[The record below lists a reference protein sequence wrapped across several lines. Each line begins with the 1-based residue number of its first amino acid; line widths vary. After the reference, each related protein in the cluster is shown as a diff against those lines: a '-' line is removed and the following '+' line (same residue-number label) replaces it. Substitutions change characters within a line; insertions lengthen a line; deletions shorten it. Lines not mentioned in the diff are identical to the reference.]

1 MGRLQGKVAFI
12 TGGGGGIGAAT
23 AMLFAEEG
31 AGLVLVDRDG
41 AAAEAAAEEI
51 RGRFPSADVLPVA
64 ADLSDEAETRRAM
77 DAAAARFGGL
87 DILVNVAGIRVYGAL
102 ADADAGSWESILAV
116 NLMATV
122 HCCKAAVP
130 LLRSRGGGSIVNVSS
145 VFGVA
150 GRAGMGQYDV
160 TKAAVVSLSRTLA
173 IEEVDHGIRVNAVCP
188 GPTITPFPHR
198 AGQSP
203 WRERRGATPHGRSTH
218 ADETLGRAPGGG
230 LRHPVPGRRR
240 VVFRHRHGIGG
251 GRRRFRRRRWFVA

>member
-1 MGRLQGKVAFI
+1 MSRLHGKVAFI

-31 AGLVLVDRDG
+31 GGLVLVDRDG
-41 AAAEAAAEEI
+41 TASEAAAEEI
-51 RGRFPSADVLPVA
+51 RGRFPSADVLPMA
-64 ADLSDEAETRRAM
+64 ADLSHEAEARRTV

-87 DILVNVAGIRVYGAL
+87 DILVNVAGIRVYGPL
-102 ADADAGSWESILAV
+102 AEADAGSWDSILAV

-122 HCCKAAVP
+122 HCCKAAIP

-173 IEEVDHGIRVNAVCP
+173 IEEVGHGIRVNAVCP
-188 GPTITPFPHR
+188 GPTITPFHIAR
-198 AGQSP
+198 AKARGVSEEELRRTGAQHTLMKRWAEP
-203 WRERRGATPHGRSTH
+203 REVASAILFLGGDESSFVTGTALVVDGGASAAVDGS
-218 ADETLGRAPGGG
+218 
-230 LRHPVPGRRR
+230 
-240 VVFRHRHGIGG
+240 
-251 GRRRFRRRRWFVA
+251 

>member
-1 MGRLQGKVAFI
+1 MPRLQGKVALI

-31 AGLVLVDRDG
+31 AGLALVDRDA
-41 AAAEAAAEEI
+41 AAAEAAARAI
-51 RGRFPSADVLPVA
+51 RERFPSCDIMPMA
-64 ADLSDEAETRRAM
+64 ADLSDEAQVNRAV
-77 DAAAARFGGL
+77 DAAAAHFGGL

-122 HCCKAAVP
+122 HCCKAAIP

-173 IEEVDHGIRVNAVCP
+173 IEEVGHGIRVNAVCP
-188 GPTITPFPHR
+188 GPTITHFHIER
-198 AGQSP
+198 AEARGVSEEELRRTGAQHTLMKRWAEP
-203 WRERRGATPHGRSTH
+203 REVAHTILFLACDESSFVTGTALVVDGGAS
-218 ADETLGRAPGGG
+218 AAVGGS
-230 LRHPVPGRRR
+230 
-240 VVFRHRHGIGG
+240 
-251 GRRRFRRRRWFVA
+251 

>member
-1 MGRLQGKVAFI
+1 MPRFQGKVALI

-31 AGLVLVDRDG
+31 AGLALVDRDG
-41 AAAEAAAEEI
+41 AAAEAAATAI
-51 RGRFPSADVLPVA
+51 RERFPSCDIMPMA
-64 ADLSDEAETRRAM
+64 ADLSDEAQVNRAV
-77 DAAAARFGGL
+77 DAASAHFGGL

-122 HCCKAAVP
+122 HCCKAAIP

-160 TKAAVVSLSRTLA
+160 TKAAVVSLSRTMA
-173 IEEVDHGIRVNAVCP
+173 IEEVGHGIRVNAVCP
-188 GPTITPFPHR
+188 GPTITPFHIER
-198 AGQSP
+198 AKARGVSEEELRRTGAQHTLMKRWAEP
-203 WRERRGATPHGRSTH
+203 REVASTILFLACEESSFVTGTALVVDGGASAAVDGS
-218 ADETLGRAPGGG
+218 
-230 LRHPVPGRRR
+230 
-240 VVFRHRHGIGG
+240 
-251 GRRRFRRRRWFVA
+251 

>member
-1 MGRLQGKVAFI
+1 VPRLQGKVALI

-31 AGLVLVDRDG
+31 AGLALVDREG
-41 AAAEAAAEEI
+41 AAAEAAATAI
-51 RGRFPSADVLPVA
+51 RERFPSCDIMPMA
-64 ADLSDEAETRRAM
+64 ADLSDEAQVTRAV
-77 DAAAARFGGL
+77 DAASAHFGGL

-122 HCCKAAVP
+122 HCCKAAIP

-160 TKAAVVSLSRTLA
+160 TKAAVVSLSRTMA
-173 IEEVDHGIRVNAVCP
+173 IEEVGHGIRVNAVCP
-188 GPTITPFPHR
+188 GPTITPFHIER
-198 AGQSP
+198 AKARGVSEEELRRTGAQHTLMKRWAEP
-203 WRERRGATPHGRSTH
+203 REVASTILFLACEESSFVTGTALVVDGGASAAVDGS
-218 ADETLGRAPGGG
+218 
-230 LRHPVPGRRR
+230 
-240 VVFRHRHGIGG
+240 
-251 GRRRFRRRRWFVA
+251 

>member
-1 MGRLQGKVAFI
+1 MPRLQGKVALI

-31 AGLVLVDRDG
+31 AGLALVDREG
-41 AAAEAAAEEI
+41 AAAEAAATAI
-51 RGRFPSADVLPVA
+51 RERFLSCDIMPMA
-64 ADLSDEAETRRAM
+64 ADLSDEAQVTRAV
-77 DAAAARFGGL
+77 DAASAHFGGL

-122 HCCKAAVP
+122 HCCKAAIP

-160 TKAAVVSLSRTLA
+160 TKAAVVSLSRTMA
-173 IEEVDHGIRVNAVCP
+173 IEEVGHGIRVNAVCP
-188 GPTITPFPHR
+188 GPTITPFHIER
-198 AGQSP
+198 AKARGVSEEELRRTGAQHTLMKRWAEP
-203 WRERRGATPHGRSTH
+203 REVASTILFLACEESSFVTGTALVVDGGASAAVDGS
-218 ADETLGRAPGGG
+218 
-230 LRHPVPGRRR
+230 
-240 VVFRHRHGIGG
+240 
-251 GRRRFRRRRWFVA
+251 

>member
-31 AGLVLVDRDG
+31 AGLALVDRDG

-51 RGRFPSADVLPVA
+51 RGRFPSADVVPMT
-64 ADLSDEAETRRAM
+64 ADLSDEAETRRVM

-87 DILVNVAGIRVYGAL
+87 DILVNVAGIRVYGPL
-102 ADADAGSWESILAV
+102 AEADAGSWESILAV

-173 IEEVDHGIRVNAVCP
+173 IEEVGHGIRVNAVCP
-188 GPTITPFPHR
+188 GPTITPFHIAR
-198 AGQSP
+198 AKARGVSEEELRRTGAQHTLMKRWAEP
-203 WRERRGATPHGRSTH
+203 REVASAILFLAGDESSFVTGTALVVDGGASAAVDGS
-218 ADETLGRAPGGG
+218 
-230 LRHPVPGRRR
+230 
-240 VVFRHRHGIGG
+240 
-251 GRRRFRRRRWFVA
+251 